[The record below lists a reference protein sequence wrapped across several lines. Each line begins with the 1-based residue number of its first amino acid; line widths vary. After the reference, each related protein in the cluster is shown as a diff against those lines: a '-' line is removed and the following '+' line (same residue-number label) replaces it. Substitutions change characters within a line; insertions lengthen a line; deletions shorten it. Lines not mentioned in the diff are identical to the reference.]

1 MDIDVTKLKVA
12 IVHDWLTD
20 FGGAEKVLIAILELF
35 PQADLFT
42 LVDHM
47 DEHKKGQI
55 KEHRITTSFIQN
67 LPFSKT
73 KYRNYLPLMPIA
85 VEQFDLTDYDLVL
98 SSSYAVAKG
107 VITGPDQL
115 HISYCHSPIRY
126 AWDMQFQYL
135 KESNLVRGV
144 KSGLVRYLLHK
155 IRIWD
160 HRTANGVDHFI
171 ANSNFIRKRIKKVYG
186 REAPTIYPNVNVK
199 DFALKE
205 QKDDFYLTASRMV
218 PYKKFPLIVEAFNQ
232 MPDKRLIVI
241 GEGPELS
248 RVKALA
254 RENVTV
260 LGYQEFDVLIDHMQR
275 AKAFVFAAK
284 EDFGIIPLEA
294 QACGTPVVAFGQG
307 GCLETVRDGLTGVYF
322 KQQTS
327 LSVIKAINEFELKT
341 FNPVEIRKH
350 ALSFSEERF
359 KEQLL
364 NFIKDK
370 WQLHISDLN

>member
-1 MDIDVTKLKVA
+1 MEIDLKLCKVA

-42 LVDHM
+42 VVDHM
-47 DEHKKGQI
+47 DDSKKGII
-55 KEHRITTSFIQN
+55 KDHKITTSFIQN
-67 LPFSKT
+67 LPFSKA

-85 VEQFDLTDYDLVL
+85 IEQFDLIDYELVL

-107 VITGPDQL
+107 VITGPEQL

-135 KESNLVRGV
+135 EASKLTKGL
-144 KSGLVRYLLHK
+144 KSKLARYFLHK

-160 HRTANGVDHFI
+160 YRTAHGVDHFI
-171 ANSNFIRKRIKKVYG
+171 ANSNFIGKRIKKVYG
-186 REAPTIYPNVNVK
+186 RESTTIYPNVSVNAFK
-199 DFALKE
+199 LKE

-232 MPDKRLIVI
+232 MPDRKLVVI
-241 GEGPELS
+241 GDGPDLDKI
-248 RVKALA
+248 KAIA
-254 RENVTV
+254 NENVTV
-260 LGYQEFDVLIDHMQR
+260 LGYQEFDVLKDYMQR

-294 QACGTPVVAFGQG
+294 QACGTPVIAFGKG
-307 GCLETVRDGLTGVYF
+307 GCLETVKDNITGVF
-322 KQQTS
+322 FNEQTS
-327 LSVIKAINEFELKT
+327 SSIIKAIFEFELKT
-341 FNPVEIRKH
+341 FDPIEIR
-350 ALSFSEERF
+350 ANAISFSEERF
-359 KEQLL
+359 KEELYD
-364 NFIKDK
+364 FIEDK
-370 WQLHISDLN
+370 MEIHKND